1 MPGELLSA
9 EEKLTSVM
17 SGCDDVMSILMP
29 GAVVAGPNTPKHN
42 LRDAVTVDNEVSP
55 AFKGLHNLSD
65 RHIPWSRSRTG
76 MVGQISEPSLLICY

>member
-1 MPGELLSA
+1 MPGKLLFVSDPIRSSVQ
-9 EEKLTSVM
+9 EKLTSVM

-55 AFKGLHNLSD
+55 AFKGLITSQTDTSHG
-65 RHIPWSRSRTG
+65 H
-76 MVGQISEPSLLICY
+76 